1 MSLDSARAHVTLC
14 KRNFVTGIV
23 PHVYMHEIGNLH
35 AIFQDV
41 FRREFCEIARMFAE
55 CANSMIDFQA
65 SHLSEI
71 AAGAALTF
79 TMKLAECLYT
89 FAETAIAAARPA
101 IQVADALRS
110 VISDSQYPQ
119 AFEPTLKFWIES
131 FYPVHDS
138 APFAHIAIHAVVVPG
153 DAIAS
158 RDSVL
163 TYIRQTLLPGANGS
177 EGLRNALGQYR
188 RYAEFKYR
196 ILSVTPTSLT
206 TKAGRTSPLMRSESR
221 GSWFAI
227 YTFHDQT
234 HSDSTY
240 YLAAALF
247 SKELA
252 NLNIVSLS
260 EKRDESFDPIDAELT
275 FGEAIYR
282 AAQVFEVCFGDL
294 GLIPHSGEGL
304 ARQDEP

>member
-1 MSLDSARAHVTLC
+1 
-14 KRNFVTGIV
+14 
-23 PHVYMHEIGNLH
+23 MHEIGNLH

-41 FRREFCEIARMFAE
+41 FRRELCEIARMFPE

-65 SHLSEI
+65 SHLPGI

-89 FAETAIAAARPA
+89 FGETAIAAARPA

-131 FYPVHDS
+131 FYPAHFDS
-138 APFAHIAIHAVVVPG
+138 APFAHIAVHAVAVPG

-158 RDSVL
+158 HDSVL
-163 TYIRQTLLPGANGS
+163 TYIRQTLLPGANGG

-188 RYAEFKYR
+188 RYTEFKYR

-206 TKAGRTSPLMRSESR
+206 TKAGRTWPLMRSESR

-234 HSDSTY
+234 HSDSTD

-252 NLNIVSLS
+252 NLNIVPYS
-260 EKRDESFDPIDAELT
+260 EKRDEAFDPIGAELT

-282 AAQVFEVCFGDL
+282 AAQVFDVCFADL